1 MQEVICCGACHNP
14 VTQIG
19 GGHRV
24 RKYCNDACKQRAYRT
39 RQEERRR
46 EAMRQRW
53 AGYRPRTQELLESAL
68 RYHEPEV
75 VNLMLEALEA
85 ECEPEVVQSPA
96 AGEGTARGTIV
107 TPDRL

>member
-1 MQEVICCGACHNP
+1 MRQPILCGACGTRVP
-14 VTQIG
+14 QVG
-19 GGHRV
+19 GGHQPR
-24 RKYCNDACKQRAYRT
+24 RYCNDACKQRAYRT
-39 RQEERRR
+39 RQEEKKRA
-46 EAMRQRW
+46 AMRQRW

-85 ECEPEVVQSPA
+85 ECEPEVVKSPA